1 MTRLDHLLNGPRHAR
16 TDRSLGVGLIRFAAA
31 ALAGVLLALP
41 AQAVHAQDPGLGPNP
56 HHEAARIIAAELA
69 MAQASSDL
77 SALSAQQP
85 TGLMETLRNELAMD
99 RAAYAF
105 RAAAR
110 QEQLRVYELAGY
122 ASVEGAVIP
131 LLPPADQNPIEN
143 TIAGLHSLYILGGID
158 QYYLVNVHFTHP
170 YSDAKPVNAL
180 RSYYLE
186 AQNRYGVDASYL
198 ASINFIESNFGRI
211 NGPSS
216 AGAEGPMQFL
226 PSTWTEYGQGGN
238 INDPHDSILAAAR
251 YLAHNGAPYNMR
263 NAIYHYNLDF
273 DYVDSVES
281 FARAYRTD
289 PAWLDRMYYW
299 NTYG

>member
-1 MTRLDHLLNGPRHAR
+1 
-16 TDRSLGVGLIRFAAA
+16 LIRVAAA
-31 ALAGVLLALP
+31 ALAALLLTLP
-41 AQAVHAQDPGLGPNP
+41 ARAVHAQDPGLSPNP

-69 MAQASSDL
+69 MDQASADL
-77 SALSAQQP
+77 DSIAAQQP
-85 TGLMETLRNELAMD
+85 SGLMESMRKELATD

-110 QEQLRVYELAGY
+110 QEELRVYELAGY
-122 ASVEGAVIP
+122 ASVESAVVR
-131 LLPPADQNPIEN
+131 LLPPALQNPVEN

-170 YSDAKPVNAL
+170 YGDAKSVSLL

-186 AQNRYGVDASYL
+186 AGRLYGIDPSYL

-216 AGAEGPMQFL
+216 AGAQGPMQFL

-238 INDPHDSILAAAR
+238 INDPHDAILAAAR

-263 NAIYHYNLDF
+263 NAIFQYNHDY

-289 PAWLDRMYYW
+289 PGWLDRMYYW
-299 NTYG
+299 NTIG

>member
-1 MTRLDHLLNGPRHAR
+1 M
-16 TDRSLGVGLIRFAAA
+16 
-31 ALAGVLLALP
+31 
-41 AQAVHAQDPGLGPNP
+41 HAQDPDLGPTP
-56 HHEAARIIAAELA
+56 QHQAARIISAELEMSRA
-69 MAQASSDL
+69 AVDLAALNAQQAS
-77 SALSAQQP
+77 
-85 TGLMETLRNELAMD
+85 GLADQVRLELAKD

-110 QEQLRVYELAGY
+110 QEELRIYELASY
-122 ASVEGAVIP
+122 ASVESAVIP
-131 LLPPADQNPIEN
+131 FLPSSLQGSIRN

-158 QYYLVNVHFTHP
+158 EYYLVNVHFTHP
-170 YSDAKPVNAL
+170 YTDAQPVSNL

-186 AQNRYGVDASYL
+186 AQRKYGVDASYL

-216 AGAEGPMQFL
+216 ANALGPMQFL
-226 PSTWTEYGQGGN
+226 PSTWANYGQGGN
-238 INDPHDSILAAAR
+238 IMDPHDSIQAAAR
-251 YLAHNGAPYNMR
+251 YLVHYGAPYNMR
-263 NAIYHYNLDF
+263 VAIWHYNLDY

-289 PAWLDRMYYW
+289 PGWLDRMYYW